1 MLCITPEHRKWPI
14 TSEPRVCVSLL
25 LPGAGEV
32 YVSSG
37 AEPGDGPQR
46 PADPQQIPA
55 HPRQGPVPQKPTV
68 THQGTD

>member
-1 MLCITPEHRKWPI
+1 ML
-14 TSEPRVCVSLL
+14 LL

-55 HPRQGPVPQKPTV
+55 HPRQGPVPQKPAA